1 MGICLTVGRFTH
13 RDLNDVEDIETLR
26 RAAKILEAEVQELVK
41 TVTKL
46 KRRVFELEHG
56 KPEQLQLQKII
67 DDLEDQLARRNKLLF
82 GDSSEKRG
90 ANKAKKT
97 GEKKQ
102 TGHGRREQPELE
114 VIEQVH
120 VQDVE
125 DETCDLCGGHLAAS
139 KGFFEESEE
148 IDVIER
154 RFVIKKHR
162 RQKYKC
168 ECGSC
173 IKAAP
178 GPLKLFEGARYSVG
192 VAVHVA
198 IAKYADHLPLE
209 RQVRGMLRDGLSIDS
224 QTLWDQ
230 INTLARLLQP
240 AYERLKAHV
249 LNQPVIGVDETH
261 WKLMGEKGKKKGG
274 KGKRWQA
281 WAICCPHAVH
291 YSIEGSRS
299 AETAMSIL
307 EGFNGVALTDGYSA
321 YESVKK
327 QGGRFTLAHCWAH
340 VRRKFVE
347 VEEQQPGRCTE
358 VLDLIGQLY
367 EIEREAKDK
376 PPDEVLALRKERS
389 QNVVLAIQKWAL
401 EAEALPE
408 SSLGRAIKYMGSLWD
423 GLRVF
428 LDDPLVGLDNNG
440 TERALRGVVVGRKN
454 HYGSR
459 SVRGTEVAAILY
471 SLIESAKLASVGPHT
486 YLKTAITAA
495 LRGNQIPLPHET
507 A

>member
-1 MGICLTVGRFTH
+1 MTL
-13 RDLNDVEDIETLR
+13 DDVEDIETLR
-26 RAAKILEAEVQELVK
+26 TAAKLLEAEVQELVK

-56 KPEQLQLQKII
+56 KPEQLELLKVI

-82 GDSSEKRG
+82 GDSSEKRSP
-90 ANKAKKT
+90 AKPKKT

-114 VIEQVH
+114 TVEQVH
-120 VQDVE
+120 VENVE
-125 DETCDLCGGHLAAS
+125 HETCELCGGRLEAS
-139 KGFFEESEE
+139 EGFFEESEE
-148 IDVIER
+148 IDIIER

-173 IKAAP
+173 IRTAK
-178 GPLKLFEGARYSVG
+178 GPLKLFDGARYSVG
-192 VAVHVA
+192 FAVHVA

-209 RQVRGMLRDGLSIDS
+209 RQVRGMKRDGLLTDS

-230 INTLARLLQP
+230 INSLASHLAP
-240 AYERLKAHV
+240 AYERLREHV
-249 LNQPVIGVDETH
+249 LSQPVIGVDETH
-261 WKLMGEKGKKKGG
+261 WKLMGDKGKKKSGR
-274 KGKRWQA
+274 GKRWQV
-281 WAICCPHAVH
+281 WAICCPEAVH
-291 YSIEGSRS
+291 YSFEDSRS
-299 AETAMSIL
+299 AKTAAAIL
-307 EGFNGVALTDGYSA
+307 DGYDGVVLTDGYAA

-327 QGGRFTLAHCWAH
+327 SGGKFTLAHCWAH

-347 VEEQQPGRCTE
+347 VEEQHPGRCAE

-367 EIEREAKDK
+367 DVEREAKGK
-376 PPDEVLALRKERS
+376 PPNEVLALRKERS
-389 QNVVLAIQKWAL
+389 KTIVLALQKWAL

-408 SSLGRAIKYMGSLWD
+408 SNLGRAIKYMGSLWD

-428 LDDPLVGLDNNG
+428 LQDPLVGLDNNG
-440 TERALRGVVVGRKN
+440 TERALRGVVLGRKN
-454 HYGSR
+454 HHGSR
-459 SVRGTEVAAILY
+459 SVRGTEVAATLY
-471 SLIESAKLASVGPHT
+471 TLIESAKLAGVGPHT
-486 YLKTAITAA
+486 YLKTAITTA
-495 LRGNQIPLPHET
+495 LRGAEIPLPHEL

>member
-1 MGICLTVGRFTH
+1 MTL
-13 RDLNDVEDIETLR
+13 DDVEDIETLR

-56 KPEQLQLQKII
+56 KPEQLELLQVI
-67 DDLEDQLARRNKLLF
+67 DDLENQLARRNKLLF
-82 GDSSEKRG
+82 GDSTEKRVG
-90 ANKAKKT
+90 DKPKKT
-97 GEKKQ
+97 SGKKQ

-114 VIEQVH
+114 VVEQIH
-120 VQDVE
+120 VANVE
-125 DETCDLCGGHLAAS
+125 DDKCDLCGGSLDVS
-139 KGFFEESEE
+139 EGFFEESEE
-148 IDVIER
+148 VDIIER
-154 RFVIKKHR
+154 RFIIKKHR

-178 GPLKLFEGARYSVG
+178 GPLKLFDGARYSVG
-192 VAVHVA
+192 FAVHVA

-209 RQVRGMLRDGLSIDS
+209 RQVRGMLRDGLVIDS

-230 INTLARLLQP
+230 INVLAKYLEP
-240 AYERLKAHV
+240 AYDRLKDYV
-249 LNQPVIGVDETH
+249 LRQPVIGVDETH

-274 KGKRWQA
+274 RGKRWQA
-281 WAICCPHAVH
+281 WAICCPEAAH
-291 YSIEGSRS
+291 YSIADSRS
-299 AETAMSIL
+299 AETAKSVL
-307 EGFNGVALTDGYSA
+307 EEFSGVALTDGYAA
-321 YESVKK
+321 YEAVRK
-327 QGGRFTLAHCWAH
+327 QCGKFVLAHCWAH

-347 VEEQQPGRCTE
+347 VEEQHPGRCTE
-358 VLDLIGQLY
+358 LLDLIGDLY
-367 EIEREAKDK
+367 EVEREAKDK

-389 QNVVLAIQKWAL
+389 KKILLAIQKWAL

-408 SSLGRAIKYMGSLWD
+408 SNLGKAISYMGSLWD
-423 GLRVF
+423 GLQVF
-428 LDDPLVGLDNNG
+428 LRDPNVGLDNNG
-440 TERALRGVVVGRKN
+440 TERALRGIVVGRKN

-471 SLIESAKLASVGPHT
+471 TLIESAKLAGVGPHT
-486 YLKTAITAA
+486 YLKTAIIAA
-495 LRGNQIPLPHET
+495 LRGNEIPLPHEV

>member
-1 MGICLTVGRFTH
+1 MTI
-13 RDLNDVEDIETLR
+13 DEVEDIELLR
-26 RAAKILEAEVQELVK
+26 RAAKMLEAENLEMAK
-41 TVTKL
+41 MIKRL
-46 KRRVFELEHG
+46 KREVFELKHG
-56 KPEQLQLQKII
+56 KPEQLKLEMQIQE
-67 DDLEDQLARRNKLLF
+67 LEDQLARRNKLLF

-90 ANKAKKT
+90 AAKSK
-97 GEKKQ
+97 EPARKQ

-114 VIEQVH
+114 TVEQVH
-120 VQDVE
+120 VENVE
-125 DETCDLCGGHLAAS
+125 DETCDLCGGHLEAS
-139 KGFFEESEE
+139 EGFFEESEE
-148 IDVIER
+148 IDIIER

-173 IKAAP
+173 IRAAK
-178 GPLKLFEGARYSVG
+178 GPLKLFDGARYSVG
-192 VAVHVA
+192 FAVHVA
-198 IAKYADHLPLE
+198 MAKYADHLPLE
-209 RQVRGMLRDGLSIDS
+209 RQVRGMKRDGLLIDS

-230 INTLARLLQP
+230 INSLAGHLTP
-240 AYERLKAHV
+240 AYERLREHV
-249 LNQPVIGVDETH
+249 LRQPVIGVDETH

-281 WAICCPHAVH
+281 WAICCPDAVH
-291 YSIEGSRS
+291 YSFEDSRS
-299 AETAMSIL
+299 AKTAAAIL
-307 EGFNGVALTDGYSA
+307 DGYDGVVLTDGYAA

-327 QGGRFTLAHCWAH
+327 SGGKFTLAHCWAH

-347 VEEQQPGRCTE
+347 VEEQHPGRCTE
-358 VLDLIGQLY
+358 ILDLIGQLY
-367 EIEREAKDK
+367 EVERQAKDK

-389 QNVVLAIQKWAL
+389 KTIVLAIQKWAL

-408 SSLGRAIKYMGSLWD
+408 SNLGRAIKYMGSLWD

-428 LDDPLVGLDNNG
+428 LEHPLVGLDNNG
-440 TERALRGVVVGRKN
+440 TERALRGVVLGRKN

-471 SLIESAKLASVGPHT
+471 TLIESAKLAGVGPQT

-495 LRGNQIPLPHET
+495 LRGNEVPLPHEVV
-507 A
+507 